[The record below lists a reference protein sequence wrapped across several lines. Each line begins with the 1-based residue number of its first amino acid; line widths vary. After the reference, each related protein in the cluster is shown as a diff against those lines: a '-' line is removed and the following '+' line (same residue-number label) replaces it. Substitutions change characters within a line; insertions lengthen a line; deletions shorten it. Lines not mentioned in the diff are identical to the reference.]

1 MFFFA
6 ISDILEY
13 PCRNDLRSSF
23 VNRISPVSEV
33 IFESISSEPSK
44 ERLPPGMIGLGFLN
58 TDGYFGIMLSRN
70 VGFFARYF

>member
-1 MFFFA
+1 M
-6 ISDILEY
+6 
-13 PCRNDLRSSF
+13 
-23 VNRISPVSEV
+23 NRISPVSEI